1 MTQKNYLGFTNVTK
15 TNRVLMKNSWIL
27 FLTLFVCV
35 ACKKSSFQISKINT
49 KSIEINPQTA
59 QDSSIIKEFLPYKD
73 KMIEE
78 ISKVLSYAPATM
90 DRTDGIL
97 QSTLGNLIAD
107 LCYDKANALFFKE
120 TGKKVDF
127 LLSNYGGIRAAIIKG
142 NVTVSNAFELMPFDN
157 TLVVVELTPEK
168 IEALFAYFIEKDIAN
183 PLSKQ
188 IELVLTKN
196 SYKVLINGKPI
207 QKDKTY
213 YVATSNYLQKGGDG
227 MNFFADP
234 LSLYD
239 SNFLIRNAIVE
250 YFKSKDT
257 LTSRLDNR
265 VIVNQSRN

>member
-1 MTQKNYLGFTNVTK
+1 MIQKNYLGFTNVTK

-35 ACKKSSFQISKINT
+35 GCKKSSFQISKINS
-49 KSIEINPQTA
+49 KSIEINAQSE

-73 KMIEE
+73 KMTEE
-78 ISKVLSYAPATM
+78 ISKVLSFAPYTM

-107 LCYDKANALFFKE
+107 LCYEKANALFIKE
-120 TGKKVDF
+120 TGNKVDF
-127 LLSNYGGIRAAIIKG
+127 LMSNYGGIRAAIIKG
-142 NVTVSNAFELMPFDN
+142 DVTVSNAFELMPFDN
-157 TLVVVELTPEK
+157 TLVVVELTSK
-168 IEALFAYFIEKDIAN
+168 KVEALFNYFIEKNIAH

-196 SYKVLINGKPI
+196 TYKLRINGKPL

-213 YVATSNYLQKGGDG
+213 FVATSNYLQKGGDG

-234 LSLYD
+234 VSLYD

-257 LTSRLDNR
+257 LRSQLDHR
-265 VIVNQSRN
+265 VLVN